1 MDSKHLNFTGRMTP
15 LIVAIKNAL
24 HFCDYYI
31 QYPIQDVYN
40 MDETNSFDCMA
51 PYIIITERYI

>member
-1 MDSKHLNFTGRMTP
+1 MTP

-24 HFCDYYI
+24 HFYDYYI

-40 MDETNSFDCMA
+40 MDETNIFDCMA
-51 PYIIITERYI
+51 PYIIIT